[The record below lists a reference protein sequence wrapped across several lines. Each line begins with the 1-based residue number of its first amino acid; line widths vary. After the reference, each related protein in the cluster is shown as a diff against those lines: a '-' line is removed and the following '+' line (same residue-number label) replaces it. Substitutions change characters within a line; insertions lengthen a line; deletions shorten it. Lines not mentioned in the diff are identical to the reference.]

1 MFAGTTEGRRLVEF
15 LSGQDAEITACV
27 ATEYGETLIEPAENV
42 AVSAGRLNEDEM
54 ETLFRGD
61 RFDLVID
68 ATHPYASV
76 VTENITLACSRT
88 GTEYVRLTREDAASP
103 GDAVCVPDISAAVA
117 FLNSAAGNILL
128 TTGSKDLPAFSAI
141 DGFAERT
148 YARVLPM
155 ESSLVQCRESGLEPS
170 HIIAMQGPFSEA
182 MNAAMIESVNAA
194 FVVTKESGRA
204 GGFEEK
210 AAAAGKTGAK
220 LVVIGRPENGVRG
233 LTYAETVGLLEKRF
247 GFFSRPAV
255 SVIGAGAGTK
265 GSLTCDAAEALS
277 SAECV
282 IGAER
287 LLALARPDQA
297 RFAAVSPEKIAGHI
311 KGCRQF
317 SRFAVLM
324 SGDTGFYSGTR
335 KLLPVLDFCDVRVLP
350 GVSSLSYLCAAL
362 GTSYEDVSPISLHG
376 RDANLI
382 PAVRGNRRVFALVG
396 GENGAGRLIDELI
409 ENGLGSVRVSV
420 GEKLGCPDGKV
431 TSGYPAEISGR
442 SFDAL
447 SCVLIENDS
456 PGSRAPGLPDEA
468 FTRSGEGSPVVPMTK
483 SEVRAVIMS
492 KLRLLPDSVSWDIG
506 SGTGSVAAEM
516 ALAAPRGR
524 VYAVERKPDAC
535 ELIKANAAAFGLK
548 NVTAVEGSA
557 PDACSG
563 LPAPTHAFI
572 GGSSGNMREIIS
584 LLLEK
589 NPSVRIVATAIAL
602 ETVAE
607 LSAAMSAFGFTETEA
622 VSVNIAKARK
632 LGPYSLMTGQNP
644 VYIFTMQR
652 K

>member
-1 MFAGTTEGRRLVEF
+1 M
-15 LSGQDAEITACV
+15 
-27 ATEYGETLIEPAENV
+27 
-42 AVSAGRLNEDEM
+42 
-54 ETLFRGD
+54 
-61 RFDLVID
+61 ID

-76 VTENITLACSRT
+76 VTENIKLACSRT
-88 GTEYVRLTREDAASP
+88 GTEYVRLAREDAASP
-103 GDAVCVPDISAAVA
+103 IGAVCVPDIDSAVA
-117 FLNSAAGNILL
+117 FLNSATGNILL
-128 TTGSKDLPAFSAI
+128 TTGSKDLKAFSAI
-141 DGFAERT
+141 DGFAGRT

-155 ESSLVQCRESGLEPS
+155 ESSLAQCRESGLEPS
-170 HIIAMQGPFSEA
+170 HIIAMQGPFSAA

-220 LVVIGRPENGVRG
+220 LVVIGRPENAASG
-233 LTYAETVGLLEKRF
+233 LDYAETVELLEKRF
-247 GFFSRPAV
+247 GFASRPTV
-255 SVIGAGAGTK
+255 SVIGAGAGRK
-265 GSLTCDAAEALS
+265 GSLTCDAAETLAA
-277 SAECV
+277 AECV

-287 LLALARPDQA
+287 LLKLARSDQA
-297 RFAAVSPEKIAGHI
+297 RFAAVSAETIADHI
-311 KGCRQF
+311 RGCKQF

-324 SGDTGFYSGTR
+324 SGDTGFYSGTKR
-335 KLLPVLDFCDVRVLP
+335 LLPLLDFCDVKVLP

-362 GTSYEDVSPISLHG
+362 GSSYEDVRALSLHG

-396 GENGAGRLIDELI
+396 GENGAGRLIEELR
-409 ENGLGSVRVSV
+409 ENGLGCVRVSV
-420 GEKLGCPDGKV
+420 GERLGCPDGKV
-431 TSGYPAEISGR
+431 TRGCPEELSGR

-447 SCVLIENDS
+447 SCVLIENDCPVS
-456 PGSRAPGLPDEA
+456 GASGLPDEA

-516 ALAAPRGR
+516 ALAAPHGG
-524 VYAVERKPDAC
+524 VYAVEKKPDAC
-535 ELIKANAAAFGLK
+535 GLIKANAAAFGLK

-557 PDACSG
+557 PDACRG

-602 ETVAE
+602 ETVSE
-607 LSAAMSAFGFTETEA
+607 LSAAMGEFGFTETEV

>member
-1 MFAGTTEGRRLVEF
+1 M
-15 LSGQDAEITACV
+15 

-42 AVSAGRLNEDEM
+42 AVSAGRLNEEEM
-54 ETLFRGD
+54 EALFRGE

-68 ATHPYASV
+68 ATHPYASA
-76 VTENITLACSRT
+76 VTDNITQACSRT
-88 GTEYVRLTREDAASP
+88 GTEYVRLAREDAASP
-103 GDAVCVPDISAAVA
+103 VDAVCVPDIASAVA
-117 FLNSAAGNILL
+117 FLNSATGNILL

-141 DGFAERT
+141 DGFAGRV

-155 ESSLVQCRESGLEPS
+155 ESSLIQCRESGLEPS
-170 HIIAMQGPFSEA
+170 HIIAMQGPFSAA
-182 MNAAMIESVNAA
+182 MNAAMIESVDAA

-210 AAAAGKTGAK
+210 AAAAAKTGAK
-220 LVVIGRPENGVRG
+220 LVVIGRPENAARG
-233 LTYAETVGLLEKRF
+233 FSYAETVELLEKRF
-247 GFFSRPAV
+247 GFAARPAV
-255 SVIGAGAGTK
+255 SVIGAGAGRK
-265 GSLTCDAAEALS
+265 GSLTCEAADALAA
-277 SAECV
+277 AECV

-297 RFAAVSPEKIAGHI
+297 RFAAVSAEAIAGHI
-311 KGCRQF
+311 REQKQF

-324 SGDTGFYSGTR
+324 SGDTGFYSGTK
-335 KLLPVLDFCDVRVLP
+335 KLLPLLGFCDVRVLP

-362 GTSYEDVSPISLHG
+362 GSSYEDVLTLSLHG

-396 GENGAGRLIDELI
+396 GENGAGRLIEELC
-409 ENGLGSVRVSV
+409 ENGLGNVRVSV

-431 TSGYPAEISGR
+431 TSGRSEELTGR
-442 SFDAL
+442 FFDAL
-447 SCVLIENDS
+447 SCVLIENDA
-456 PGSRAPGLPDEA
+456 PGSGAPGLPDEA

-492 KLRLLPDSVSWDIG
+492 KLRLTPDSVSWDVG
-506 SGTGSVAAEM
+506 SGTGSVAVEM
-516 ALAAPRGR
+516 ALAAPRGC
-524 VYAVERKPDAC
+524 VYAIERKPDAC
-535 ELIKANAAAFGLK
+535 GLIRANAAAFGLT

-557 PDACSG
+557 PEACRD

-607 LSAAMSAFGFTETEA
+607 LSAVMGESGFTETEV
-622 VSVNIAKARK
+622 VSVNVAKARK